1 MDLGEGLTEM
11 KLLFCSEFF
20 YPSVGGA
27 QEVMRQIAVRMVALG
42 HDVTVATS
50 KLATRQSDEYC
61 GIKIKSFAIAG
72 NLVNGME
79 GEIDQYQRF
88 LIENDF
94 DLVFIY
100 AAQQW
105 TFDALWDVLP
115 KLRIGKVFVPCGY
128 SGLMN
133 PNYHEY
139 FYRLPSI
146 LKHFDA
152 LVYHARNYRDY
163 DFGKQFG
170 LETKSILI
178 PNGADDQEFATHPD
192 PDFRSR
198 MLIWDNAL
206 VLLTVGSLTGSKGH
220 LELVRAFEQLKLKGQ
235 CAVLILN
242 GNRIPIQYN
251 GETLMGSISKI
262 VRYMRS
268 NSLSRVLQ
276 TSIRALLSTIGF
288 RFGYFANLEKN
299 IKRINKM
306 KDRKVMQCDLER
318 SDLVQAYF
326 TSDLFVFASNIEYS
340 PLVLYEACAGGVPF
354 LSVSSGNASE
364 IAKWTGGGKVIDVNP
379 DKNGYTKVS
388 PSVLSTEIERLL
400 DDRELRMNMAL
411 SGRNAWKTRYNW
423 DVLSKEYL
431 ELFERVCHTYRKG

>member
-1 MDLGEGLTEM
+1 M

-27 QEVMRQIAVRMVALG
+27 QEVMRQLAIRMAGLG
-42 HDVTVATS
+42 HDVTVVTS
-50 KLATRQSDEYC
+50 KLTTRLSDQYC
-61 GIKIKSFAIAG
+61 GVSIKSFAIAG
-72 NLVNGME
+72 NLVNGMK
-79 GEIDQYQRF
+79 GEVDEYQRF

-115 KLRIGKVFVPCGY
+115 NLKIGKVFVPCGY

-133 PNYHEY
+133 PNYREY

-163 DFGKQFG
+163 EFGKQFG
-170 LETKSILI
+170 LEGKSILI
-178 PNGADDQEFATHPD
+178 PNGADDREFANYPD

-198 MLIWDNAL
+198 MLISENAL
-206 VLLTVGSLTGSKGH
+206 VLLTVGSLTGAKGH
-220 LELVRAFEQLKLKGQ
+220 LELVRAFEQLNLKEQYG
-235 CAVLILN
+235 VLLLN
-242 GNRIPIQYN
+242 GNRMPIQYN
-251 GETLMGSISKI
+251 SETLMGRISKTL
-262 VRYMRS
+262 RYVRS
-268 NSLSRVLQ
+268 NSFTRVLK
-276 TSIRALLSTIGF
+276 TSIRAILSSIGF
-288 RFGYFANLEKN
+288 RFGYFANLEKK

-306 KDRKVMQCDLER
+306 KDRKVMQCDLDR
-318 SDLVQAYF
+318 ADLIQAYF
-326 TSDLFVFASNIEYS
+326 TADLFVFASNIEYS

-354 LSVSSGNASE
+354 LSVSSGNAEE

-379 DKNGYTKVS
+379 DKDGYTRVS
-388 PSVLSTEIERLL
+388 PNVLSSEIEQLL
-400 DDRELRMNMAL
+400 DDRELRKTMAD
-411 SGRNAWKTRYNW
+411 SGRNAWQTRYNW

-431 ELFERVCHTYRKG
+431 ELFERVCRLYRKG